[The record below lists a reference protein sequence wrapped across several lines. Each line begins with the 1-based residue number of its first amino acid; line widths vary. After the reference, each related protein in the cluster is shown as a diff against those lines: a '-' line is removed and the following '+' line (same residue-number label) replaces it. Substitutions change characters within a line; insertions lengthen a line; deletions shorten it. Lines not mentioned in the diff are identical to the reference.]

1 MKIMEK
7 WENLPTRDEALAKI
21 TAFVV
26 ALSSKEL
33 DKANSI
39 ILVKDINVLINKLH
53 DSILSYLDMVIDDE
67 QWYQYEEKNL
77 AYELTNPEEIDEE
90 ESKPEF
96 SGKTIVLSENE
107 EVSIQLAVL
116 NAITPIRVHF
126 KLVNDDG
133 YLLQLF
139 RITADGSKHTLKNS

>member
-1 MKIMEK
+1 MEK